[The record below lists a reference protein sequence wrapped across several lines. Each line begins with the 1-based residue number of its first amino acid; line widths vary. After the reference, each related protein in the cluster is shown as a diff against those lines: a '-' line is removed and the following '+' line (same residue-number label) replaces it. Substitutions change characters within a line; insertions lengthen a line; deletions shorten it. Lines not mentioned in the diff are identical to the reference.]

1 MAKFNDKSIIDWDFS
16 HHFMNLSAI
25 EKEFRR
31 AGRPFDLYNVTTK
44 IRYYLSQGFLVD
56 FTYLNKNDKRIA
68 NQEGALF
75 YYPSKFYYVDHE
87 SKKKF
92 KCENNNISISD
103 IRDPTHHICR
113 PIKIKETYN

>member
-1 MAKFNDKSIIDWDFS
+1 
-16 HHFMNLSAI
+16 MNLRAI

-31 AGRPFDLYNVTTK
+31 AGKPFDLYNVTTE

-56 FTYLNKNDKRIA
+56 FTNLNKNDKRIT

-75 YYPSKFYYVDHE
+75 YYPSQFYYPDHE
-87 SKKKF
+87 SKEKF

-103 IRDPTHHICR
+103 IRKPTHHICR
-113 PIKIKETYN
+113 SKKIKEIYN